1 MDNKSV
7 EEMLVE
13 GTSLHTGH
21 GEAIILNVKQ
31 IMQVSRAY
39 AYVSL
44 QFARRCRGLR
54 QNLSEIVIIPPC
66 LERLCRKYFLVT
78 NEVSRSR
85 SVKR

>member
-31 IMQVSRAY
+31 IMQVSVPVAFGLNPNI
-39 AYVSL
+39 SL
-44 QFARRCRGLR
+44 KASLGMTCD
-54 QNLSEIVIIPPC
+54 S
-66 LERLCRKYFLVT
+66 
-78 NEVSRSR
+78 
-85 SVKR
+85 